1 MGTKGRILLGTAVSV
16 ILLVLVFR
24 NTDWGEMLA
33 ALQAANYGLLGLA
46 IFVTFLGVVV
56 RAFRWRAL
64 FWPENPLS
72 TSGLF
77 DAVNV
82 GYLANNLLPARA
94 GDVLRAYFAGEWAG
108 TSVTH
113 ALSTTVVERVVDIL
127 LIVALLFALLP
138 FLPLPPALV
147 EAGLLVG
154 GAFVAASLVMVVLSL
169 QRERGR
175 RLLAAFLRLVPRLD
189 AGVWSERLISLLDGF
204 AILRAPGPLA
214 RVLGWSILIWIEGI
228 MVYVLTFRA
237 FGLGG
242 LSPAVA
248 VLTIC
253 AAALGM
259 ALPSA
264 PSAAGVFHG
273 AAFAVLVAFSVPD
286 DLARTV
292 AVALHAINFLTLT
305 LMGFWSLARRGL
317 SYGDLTRRAAAA
329 PEKQP
334 AFENRGN
341 LER

>member
-1 MGTKGRILLGTAVSV
+1 MGTKGRILLGSAVSL
-16 ILLVLVFR
+16 ILLVVIFR

-33 ALQAANYGLLGLA
+33 ALRAANYWLLGLA
-46 IFVTFLGVVV
+46 VFVTFLGVVG

-64 FWPENPLS
+64 FWPENGLS
-72 TSGLF
+72 AGALF

-108 TSVTH
+108 ASVTH

-147 EAGLLVG
+147 EAGLVVG
-154 GAFVAASLVMVVLSL
+154 GAFVAVSVVMVGLSL

-175 RLLAAFLRLVPRLD
+175 RFLAALLRLVPKLD
-189 AGVWSERLISLLDGF
+189 ADTWSERLISLLDGF

-214 RVLGWSILIWIEGI
+214 RVLAWSVIVWIEGI
-228 MVYVLTFRA
+228 LVYLLTFRA
-237 FGLGG
+237 FGLGA

-292 AVALHAINFLTLT
+292 AVALHAVNFLTLT

-317 SYGDLTRRAAAA
+317 SYGDLTRQAAA
-329 PEKQP
+329 PQEQ
-334 AFENRGN
+334 AALDSRGN
-341 LER
+341 

>member
-1 MGTKGRILLGTAVSV
+1 METRGRILLGTAVSLV
-16 ILLVLVFR
+16 LLVLVFR
-24 NTDWGEMLA
+24 NTDWGEMIA
-33 ALQAANYGLLGLA
+33 ALRRADYGLLGMA
-46 IFVTFLGVVV
+46 VVVTFLGVVL

-64 FWPENPLS
+64 FWPENSLS
-72 TSGLF
+72 TRALF

-127 LIVALLFALLP
+127 LIVAMLFTLLP
-138 FLPLPPALV
+138 FLSLPPALV
-147 EAGLLVG
+147 DAGLLVG
-154 GAFVAASLVMVVLSL
+154 GAFVVASAAMVIMSM

-175 RLLAAFLRLVPRLD
+175 KLLAAILRIVPRLD
-189 AGVWSERLISLLDGF
+189 AEAWSERLISLLDGF
-204 AILRAPGPLA
+204 AILRAPRPLA
-214 RVLGWSILIWIEGI
+214 QVLGWSVLVWIEGI
-228 MVYVLTFRA
+228 AVYLLTFRA
-237 FGLGG
+237 FGLGN

-273 AAFAVLVAFSVPD
+273 AAFAVLVAFRVPD

-292 AVALHAINFLTLT
+292 AVALHAVNFLTLT
-305 LMGFWSLARRGL
+305 VMGFWSLARRGL
-317 SYGDLTRRAAAA
+317 SYSDLTRRASVGGEQVA
-329 PEKQP
+329 
-334 AFENRGN
+334 
-341 LER
+341 LD